1 MREKITIKRT
11 ALAYQDDPQLGVMNF
26 LNEVAEKFPNAIS
39 FASGRPAEVAFDI
52 PKWLKSP
59 EVFADFCMKTE
70 GKSRDSI
77 FRSIAQYGKT
87 AGIINKLIA
96 NSLVKDEDIEINA
109 DNILVTNGA
118 QEAMA
123 LCLSVLFKP
132 GRDVLLVTDPTYIG
146 ITALARIKGIRI
158 EVVESDNEGPCI
170 ANLQAVTARIKQSG
184 LEAPAFY
191 LIPDFNNPV
200 GTSISLARRTELLN
214 YARDSGL
221 LLLEDNPYGLFH
233 YSQEKLPTLKSLDR
247 HGNVIYIGT
256 FSKTVCPGLRV
267 GYLISDQM
275 VDHDGS
281 ITSLASEFSKVK
293 SLISVNTG
301 QIAQAI
307 VAGVL
312 IENDCSLNDYV
323 KPLKELYKNNR
334 DFMLEKLHEV
344 FNAPGSVLFG
354 KVQWNHPQGGFFITL
369 TLPFNF
375 SEKNVYECAERF
387 GVLCMPLS
395 FFSVQGNYND
405 CIRLSFSY
413 VSKSQIAKGIQA
425 LSEYLSLKIMEEV

>member
-1 MREKITIKRT
+1 MVDTITIKRT

-39 FASGRPAEVAFDI
+39 FASGRPAEVSFDV
-52 PKWLKSP
+52 PKWLKNP

-70 GKSRDSI
+70 GKSRDAI

-87 AGIINKLIA
+87 AGIINKLVA
-96 NSLVKDEDIEINA
+96 QSLTNDEGIETNA

-146 ITALARIKGIRI
+146 ITALARIQGIRI
-158 EVVESDNEGPCI
+158 EVVESDSEGPRI
-170 ANLQAVTARIKQSG
+170 AHLQEVTTRIKQSG

-200 GTSISLARRTELLN
+200 GTSISLARRMELLN
-214 YARDSGL
+214 YARDFGL

-233 YSQEKLPTLKSLDR
+233 YGQQKLPTLKSLDSR
-247 HGNVIYIGT
+247 GDVIYIGT
-256 FSKTVCPGLRV
+256 FSKTVCPSLRV
-267 GYLISDQM
+267 GYLVSEQM
-275 VDHDGS
+275 VEHDGHKTPL
-281 ITSLASEFSKVK
+281 ISEFSKVK
-293 SLISVNTG
+293 SLLSVNTG

-312 IENDCSLNDYV
+312 IENDCSLIDYV
-323 KPLKELYKNNR
+323 RPLKQLYKNNR
-334 DFMLEKLHEV
+334 DFMLKKLHEV
-344 FNAPGSVLFG
+344 FNAPGNPLYE
-354 KVQWNHPQGGFFITL
+354 KVQWNYPQGGFFITL
-369 TLPFNF
+369 KLPFNF
-375 SEKNVYECAERF
+375 SEEDVYDCAGRF
-387 GVLCMPLS
+387 GVLCMPLN
-395 FFSVQGNYND
+395 FFSVEGNYND

-413 VSKSQIAKGIQA
+413 VSEAQIAKGVQA
-425 LSEYLSLKIMEEV
+425 LSDFLSLKIREEA